1 MRLYDELYFEITAEG
16 DRDSLDKFVAF
27 VTSGELDD
35 FFEFTSDYVIYSDNY
50 DSASYGEK
58 ISVTLSNDDYGI
70 EIDSINPERFLELLC
85 SGGKNLLI
93 HGNLY
98 DAGNDEY
105 RFISHAGTT
114 SFENSDEIE
123 FSDELDDE
131 ARREE
136 FFADDD
142 EDYD

>member
-35 FFEFTSDYVIYSDNY
+35 FFDFTSDYVIYSDNY

-98 DAGNDEY
+98 DANNDEY